1 MDLTPRQAEILDFL
15 RRHRDAQGLPPTRAE
30 IVSHFGFRS
39 PTAAEDHLRA
49 LERKG
54 AIELRSG
61 WRGIRLLERADDYL
75 GEAVQAARREAAN
88 DASLPLV
95 GRVAAGAPI
104 LSDPN
109 VETRI
114 PLAGDFF
121 RPRAH
126 FLLRVQ
132 GESMRDAGI
141 LDGDLLAVHQTP
153 EARSGQT
160 VVARLDDE
168 ITVKTLRLKGGIAE
182 LLPANS
188 DFSPIV
194 VDLSRETLV
203 IEGLAVGLIRGGF
216 GAALIR

>member
-15 RRHRDAQGLPPTRAE
+15 RRHRDEHGLPPTRAE
-30 IVSHFGFRS
+30 IVAAFGFRS

-54 AIELRSG
+54 AIALLPGAS
-61 WRGIRLLERADDYL
+61 RGIRLLRAAEELLD
-75 GEAVQAARREAAN
+75 AQAAN

-104 LSDPN
+104 LSDPHID
-109 VETRI
+109 TRI

-160 VVARLDDE
+160 VVARLEDE

-182 LLPANS
+182 LLPANP

-194 VDLSRETLV
+194 VDLSRESLV

-216 GAALIR
+216 GSTLIR